1 MKWFG
6 FYIHGLR
13 ALYFFASALKKENMT
28 MIITLIIKMEP
39 FGKVVEKFNFT
50 FS

>member
-1 MKWFG
+1 MKWSG
-6 FYIHGLR
+6 FYIHALR

-28 MIITLIIKMEP
+28 MIITLIIKKEP
-39 FGKVVEKFNFT
+39 FGRIVEKFDFT

>member
-1 MKWFG
+1 MKWSG
-6 FYIHGLR
+6 FYIHALR

-28 MIITLIIKMEP
+28 MIITMIIIMEP
-39 FGKVVEKFNFT
+39 FGRIVGKFDLT